1 MVLTAKVTKT
11 PKRTIRAINDLGIV
25 KTLTTAKSDTTN
37 PATVSTLEG
46 HKIYSP
52 KLGRYIPIVSK
63 PKGNAQKYNIG
74 MGPGNWY

>member
-52 KLGRYIPIVSK
+52 K
-63 PKGNAQKYNIG
+63 
-74 MGPGNWY
+74 